1 MHATHSDPAPL
12 TPSPQET
19 VIVQTTLYDLIAA
32 INADI
37 PPEED
42 HLVTSKVLRILESSG
57 VNFSPG
63 EKNL

>member
-1 MHATHSDPAPL
+1 MHATHSDP
-12 TPSPQET
+12 PSPQET

-42 HLVTSKVLRILESSG
+42 HLVTSKVLRILQATG
-57 VNFSPG
+57 NKLTSPQIVDG
-63 EKNL
+63 H